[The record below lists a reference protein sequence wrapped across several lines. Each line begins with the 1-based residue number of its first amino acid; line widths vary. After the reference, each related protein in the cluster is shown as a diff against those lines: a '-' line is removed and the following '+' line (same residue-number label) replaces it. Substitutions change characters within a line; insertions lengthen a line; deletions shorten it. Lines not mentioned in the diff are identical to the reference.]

1 MEPGIRAIVETIHA
15 SKVRAVLHV
24 TGGGARALGW
34 LTSVPR
40 CSNTLL
46 DARVPYAR
54 ESALETLGRAT
65 DDDVESYCSREVAEA
80 LASAAYARAVRHGS
94 SRATASASDARAT
107 TGLGATCALTT
118 EDVVKR
124 GDHRC
129 FVAAKTL
136 GRMTTYE
143 MRLEK
148 TSGRS
153 RFDEEGCASRLVLRA
168 LYDEARRSVDDA
180 DADAGVDL
188 VREVLSEREF
198 DEVSVT
204 TMEDSA
210 YANASDARSRR
221 RAVVGGGR
229 LVDERCH
236 HRGADDFGIHG
247 GRAHRSGRHA
257 RERRVEWV
265 VQPFARRP
273 PRDLLA
279 AATATKPPG
288 ALGAYEIGV
297 TNADKGMLSI
307 DEIMRRL
314 EQFSTPGTVCL
325 LTKTPLFVDKT
336 RAAPGAAFV
345 VGADT
350 AARLL
355 DPKYA
360 GSDAALDESLNEIRA
375 NACDFLV
382 AGRVDRVS
390 RAFVPAADVLAA
402 AAARRAA
409 DLFAAL
415 PSFRV
420 DVSSTEIR
428 DAARDSGRD

>member
-1 MEPGIRAIVETIHA
+1 MEPGIRAIAETIHA

-168 LYDEARRSVDDA
+168 LYEEARRSVDDA

-210 YANASDARSRR
+210 YANASDAR
-221 RAVVGGGR
+221 AVVERWLAEDDSSTSGATTAAPMILEFTGGV
-229 LVDERCH
+229 LTAV
-236 HRGADDFGIHG
+236 GAT
-247 GRAHRSGRHA
+247 RANVVLSGSFNPLHDGH
-257 RERRVEWV
+257 
-265 VQPFARRP
+265 
-273 PRDLLA
+273 RDLLA

-297 TNADKGMLSI
+297 TNADKGTLSI

-314 EQFSTPGTVCL
+314 EQFSTPDTVCL

-428 DAARDSGRD
+428 NAARDSGRD

>member
-1 MEPGIRAIVETIHA
+1 VETIHA

-168 LYDEARRSVDDA
+168 LYEEARRSVDDA

-210 YANASDARSRR
+210 YANASDAR
-221 RAVVGGGR
+221 AVV
-229 LVDERCH
+229 ERWLAEDDSSTSGATTAAPMIWNS
-236 HRGADDFGIHG
+236 RGACSPQW
-247 GRAHRSGRHA
+247 AP
-257 RERRVEWV
+257 RV
-265 VQPFARRP
+265 R
-273 PRDLLA
+273 
-279 AATATKPPG
+279 T
-288 ALGAYEIGV
+288 
-297 TNADKGMLSI
+297 S
-307 DEIMRRL
+307 
-314 EQFSTPGTVCL
+314 C
-325 LTKTPLFVDKT
+325 
-336 RAAPGAAFV
+336 
-345 VGADT
+345 
-350 AARLL
+350 
-355 DPKYA
+355 
-360 GSDAALDESLNEIRA
+360 
-375 NACDFLV
+375 
-382 AGRVDRVS
+382 
-390 RAFVPAADVLAA
+390 
-402 AAARRAA
+402 
-409 DLFAAL
+409 
-415 PSFRV
+415 
-420 DVSSTEIR
+420 
-428 DAARDSGRD
+428 